1 MLVGEQPL
9 EQPANHVLVNSRF
22 ASQPLDES
30 AQIPLA
36 AVMLLRF
43 NSKIGELTARVRRL
57 VAKSR
62 DLQLLLTGL
71 STKPS
76 ELAVGWGPVF
86 GHRPKDTK
94 SPPPALETRS
104 CNARALQARG
114 RPFEPGTAHLRGS
127 PPEPVPR

>member
-1 MLVGEQPL
+1 MLVGEQPH

-43 NSKIGELTARVRRL
+43 NSKVGELTARFCRV
-57 VAKSR
+57 VTKSR

-71 STKPS
+71 STKAS
-76 ELAVGWGPVF
+76 ELPVGDGPVF
-86 GHRPKDTK
+86 GHRLKGTRR
-94 SPPPALETRS
+94 PP
-104 CNARALQARG
+104 RASG
-114 RPFEPGTAHLRGS
+114 RVRRRGS
-127 PPEPVPR
+127 PPDYPAASREADRWCRAE